1 MNQSA
6 VPRRFEHPQD
16 AAEFRQVHRPG
27 IELYRAH
34 IVRYAFDPHT
44 HDAFGLGAIDSGVER
59 FRYRGAEHLAPPQ
72 SLVLMNPDMLHT
84 GRAETEQGWR
94 YRMIY
99 LDAQVLE
106 QVTGERGWWFAEP
119 VGRDAMAA
127 RRVSELLT
135 AMWQCHDPLA
145 IDGGLLALTDLL
157 RPYAR
162 GTRPVEPPRRLN
174 ADLALDRAIALMN
187 DRLADGLTLDQ
198 LAGAAGLSP
207 FHFLRRFKA
216 RHHATPH
223 QMLMALRLFRAKQRL
238 AAGIPPAAVAAEVG
252 LVDQAHLTRRF
263 ARMYGV
269 TPARYQRQLG
279 ARCGATDAIQSS
291 TTFSST
297 SSGSAPWSSTT

>member
-1 MNQSA
+1 MNQGA
-6 VPRRFEHPQD
+6 VPGRFEHPHD

-84 GRAETEQGWR
+84 GRAETEQGWC

-119 VGRDAMAA
+119 VGRDSMAA
-127 RRVSELLT
+127 RRVSELLA
-135 AMWQCHDPLA
+135 AMWQCRDPLA
-145 IDGGLLALTDLL
+145 IDGGLLTLTDLL

-174 ADLALDRAIALMN
+174 ADLALDRAVALMN

-207 FHFLRRFKA
+207 FHFLRCFKA

-223 QMLMALRLFRAKQRL
+223 QMLMALRLFRAKQQL
-238 AAGIPPAAVAAEVG
+238 SAGIAPAAVAAEVG

-269 TPARYQRQLG
+269 TPARYQRQVG
-279 ARCGATDAIQSS
+279 ARCAATDAIQSS
-291 TTFSST
+291 TTCAST